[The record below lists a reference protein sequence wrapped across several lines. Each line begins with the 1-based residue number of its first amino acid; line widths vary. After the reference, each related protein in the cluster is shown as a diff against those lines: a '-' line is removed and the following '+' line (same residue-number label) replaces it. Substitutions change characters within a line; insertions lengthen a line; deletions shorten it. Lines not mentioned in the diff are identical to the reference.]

1 MKFLHSPLVL
11 LLVWAAAGS
20 STGAWAQSQDRVQH
34 RQEEGGSGR
43 HESDGREWRATPPAL
58 RSASLSDAVR
68 RVQRETG
75 GQVLGAERV
84 QFDGRDINRVKVLDR
99 HGRVR
104 YMDDDPQQGRD
115 SPHQAPSPRARS
127 DNPIEP

>member
-1 MKFLHSPLVL
+1 MTLLHSSILPL
-11 LLVWAAAGS
+11 LLWAAAGS
-20 STGAWAQSQDRVQH
+20 PTKAWAQSQDVDPGRQGNGSE
-34 RQEEGGSGR
+34 RQE
-43 HESDGREWRATPPAL
+43 SDVREWRATPPAL

-99 HGRVR
+99 YGRVR
-104 YMDDDPQQGRD
+104 YMDDDPQRGRD
-115 SPHQAPSPRARS
+115 PPRAESLPRARS
-127 DNPIEP
+127 DNPAEP